1 MSKKPKIPVDSAYL
15 ARMGTIA
22 ARDGAPLVRQ
32 RSQEQG
38 IALPL
43 HDKQL
48 SLVLDWTIAE
58 LVRMKKISWRRSLPD
73 ARAAFITAWTD
84 EMDRQGIRS

>member
-1 MSKKPKIPVDSAYL
+1 MSKRSKIPTDSAYL
-15 ARMGTIA
+15 AEMGTIA
-22 ARDGAPLVRQ
+22 ARDGAPLIRQ

-48 SLVLDWTIAE
+48 TQVLDWTIVE
-58 LVRMKKISWRRSLPD
+58 LGRMKKISWRRSLPD
-73 ARAAFITAWTD
+73 ARAAFITAWID
-84 EMDRQGIRS
+84 EMNRQGIRS